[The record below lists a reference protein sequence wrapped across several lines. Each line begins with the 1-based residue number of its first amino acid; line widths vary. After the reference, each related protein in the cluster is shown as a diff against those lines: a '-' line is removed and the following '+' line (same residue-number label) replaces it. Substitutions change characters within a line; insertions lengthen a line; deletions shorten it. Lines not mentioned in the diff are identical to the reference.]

1 MQRGVFRYSLTAFA
15 LNNYTRPAMTEI
27 QSWESRPSQWTNF
40 ALYFLCFLI
49 AAALAFGALNNRDQS
64 LVLALLIIL
73 PGARAAVAYLDIRCR
88 SYSLTNQRFR
98 YSYGILSRRYDE
110 VELYRIKD
118 VVLDQ
123 PFFLR
128 ILGLSN
134 ITVVGFDVVK
144 PIERIRAIRDGKNV
158 REAFRNLVEAR
169 RDVKSVRVSE
179 VG

>member
-1 MQRGVFRYSLTAFA
+1 MA
-15 LNNYTRPAMTEI
+15 EI
-27 QSWESRPSQWTNF
+27 QSWTGRPSQWTNAAVF
-40 ALYFLCFLI
+40 FVCFVLL
-49 AAALAFGALNNRDQS
+49 AALTGAMVEMQGSRPVLGLLTALP
-64 LVLALLIIL
+64 LV
-73 PGARAAVAYLDIRCR
+73 RAAVAYLDTRCR
-88 SYSLTNQRFR
+88 SYLLTDQRFR
-98 YSYGILSRRYDE
+98 YSFGILSRRFHD

-134 ITVVGFDVVK
+134 ITIVGFDMVK
-144 PIERIRAIRDGKNV
+144 PIVKIRAIRDGANV
-158 REAFRNLVEAR
+158 REVFRNLVEAR